1 MEGQMAKQVNAAGV
15 SNANARI
22 AAGDVVDQPWSFSAA
37 DGNAMLG
44 ANGDDWAEYGR
55 WHLRQIQLNRKK
67 RRRITCINSHLF

>member
-55 WHLRQIQLNRKK
+55 WHLATNPAEPEKTK
-67 RRRITCINSHLF
+67 AHYVY